1 MPKKLTSKE
10 KTLLFKWL
18 GVARSEAIN
27 AVNHTRANWLTELE
41 LASLVPTEHTPLTGS
56 INAFQNNIKMELDKR
71 MMHLIASIEDS

>member
-18 GVARSEAIN
+18 NVARFEATN

-41 LASLVPTEHTPLTGS
+41 LASLVPTENVPLVGT
-56 INAFQNNIKMELDKR
+56 INAFQKNIQMELDKR
-71 MMHLIASIEDS
+71 LWALITSIEDS